1 MIDIK
6 EIKSVHPASFQS
18 RNVKSHTQKL
28 PGTKKQVS
36 VLDNNHSASY
46 SQRQAQ
52 HRIRSLDIDR
62 YPINDRKILP
72 NTGSNNAQRQNKSDE
87 RSAA

>member
-6 EIKSVHPASFQS
+6 EIKSVHPAIFQS

-36 VLDNNHSASY
+36 ALDSNQSNSY
-46 SQRQAQ
+46 S
-52 HRIRSLDIDR
+52 
-62 YPINDRKILP
+62 
-72 NTGSNNAQRQNKSDE
+72 
-87 RSAA
+87 